1 MWEISWFA
9 VMVVVSPVW
18 TSRAWS
24 VVVCECSSNEYVLVV
39 KRTIVPDGFG
49 APVDLRGEPSNACG
63 VK

>member
-1 MWEISWFA
+1 
-9 VMVVVSPVW
+9 MVTVSPVW